1 MQQGNIFGMSR
12 DSVGGTFI
20 VALCLCLTC
29 AFLVSL
35 TSVSL
40 RSIQMVNQET
50 FRKSKVL
57 EVAQISRDE
66 IREAGGVLAAFDKRI
81 RSLIINLDTGEEAL
95 EELTAALE
103 EVGKDLGGDVLGR
116 YDQFWAAKTRNP
128 LLADPIPDR
137 RQDIAGLRFRERFSH
152 VHILMSEDGETPER
166 LIFPIRG
173 NGLWGV
179 MQGFVALEP
188 DLKTVAGLT
197 YFDHKETPGLG
208 GEVDNAEWKESWVGK
223 RLFDDDRQVALSV
236 IKGPADSDAK
246 FEIDGLS
253 GATIT
258 GNGVNSMLQFWFGS
272 RGFQSFIE
280 DKAPSLLQVAG
291 NAIDTLNSDTSSS
304 LSVNTDPGLGVHNV
318 R

>member
-1 MQQGNIFGMSR
+1 MQPGNVFGMSR
-12 DSVGGTFI
+12 DSVAGTFI
-20 VALCLCLTC
+20 VALLLCLAC
-29 AFLVSL
+29 AFMVSFMAV
-35 TSVSL
+35 TL
-40 RSIQMVNQET
+40 RPIQMVNQET

-57 EVAQISRDE
+57 EVAQISREE
-66 IREAGGVLAAFDKRI
+66 IREAGGVLAAFDSRI
-81 RSLIINLDTGEEAL
+81 QSLIINLDTGEEAL
-95 EELTAALE
+95 DELTAALD

-116 YDQFWAAKTRNP
+116 YDQFWAAKSRHP

-152 VHILMSEDGETPER
+152 VYLLKSEDGSSIER
-166 LIFPIRG
+166 IIFPIRG

-179 MQGFVALEP
+179 MQGFVALET

-208 GEVDNAEWKESWVGK
+208 GEVDNPQWKESWVGK
-223 RLFDDDRQVALSV
+223 RLFDDSQEIALTV
-236 IKGPADSDAK
+236 IKGPASDDSL

-258 GNGVNSMLQFWFGS
+258 GNGVNSMIQFWFGD

-280 DKAPSLLQVAG
+280 TKAPTVLQMADSPEK
-291 NAIDTLNSDTSSS
+291 NIDSSFGFLRS
-304 LSVNTDPGLGVHNV
+304 PSQSKSGVLDV